1 MKRPVFKGLRE
12 LREYIVTFG
21 NAQKII
27 FALTI
32 FSLAANS
39 GVNAWELSS
48 RNQMLA
54 ATVETSLRTEA
65 LLEICANSE
74 LAAELR
80 SALLLS
86 TEYYIES
93 RQILRQDFD
102 DMLLHFQIK
111 LNDFFSRVE
120 LSLDMEECDDIVD
133 RSMFMI
139 GSYIEAAT
147 HND

>member
-1 MKRPVFKGLRE
+1 MRKL
-12 LREYIVTFG
+12 IVTFG
-21 NAQKII
+21 NAPKIF
-27 FALTI
+27 FALAI
-32 FSLAANS
+32 FSLTANS
-39 GVNAWELSS
+39 DVNAWESS
-48 RNQMLA
+48 TRNNMLA

-86 TEYYIES
+86 TEYYIET
-93 RQILRQDFD
+93 RQILREDFD
-102 DMLLHFQIK
+102 DMVLHFQVK
-111 LNDFFSRVE
+111 VDDFFSRVE
-120 LSLDMEECDDIVD
+120 LSLDKEECDDILD